1 MYLPTCAPRTAT
13 IYLQTTDVSGCG
25 GWGSSV
31 WAPLVPEP
39 HCPHLRP
46 ARNPSALHQ
55 HARRVARKRPS
66 RWPVPVGP
74 SVRGPLKSASLLL
87 SKTQGG
93 GLSSPGRC
101 PGSRDRVVQ
110 SLRSSAARGF
120 LDAGPPPSDILRG
133 SFQKYMIR
141 TLFPNAAVYK
151 LRGNSAPPAQQ
162 RGGSVTAPQEA
173 RMSLSAGRKTPEQRR
188 RRRSDGARAEDGAR
202 PRLQGPGRGSASPR
216 AGLRGRP
223 SRAGGGRGETRLF
236 VSARQG
242 LGASTTK
249 HERAKTE
256 LTAGNPCHRHH
267 RPSAAARAAPRMPPD
282 AARIQDTNM
291 EQRGEP
297 GR

>member
-1 MYLPTCAPRTAT
+1 MPGQQRPRSPVPPQLRCPWLPGRRAATLRYITRKLPEVHDPDAVSKRGCLRAAREFRAP
-13 IYLQTTDVSGCG
+13 
-25 GWGSSV
+25 
-31 WAPLVPEP
+31 
-39 HCPHLRP
+39 CP
-46 ARNPSALHQ
+46 A
-55 HARRVARKRPS
+55 ARRQRHRAA
-66 RWPVPVGP
+66 G
-74 SVRGPLKSASLLL
+74 
-87 SKTQGG
+87 
-93 GLSSPGRC
+93 
-101 PGSRDRVVQ
+101 GSRV
-110 SLRSSAARGF
+110 
-120 LDAGPPPSDILRG
+120 
-133 SFQKYMIR
+133 
-141 TLFPNAAVYK
+141 
-151 LRGNSAPPAQQ
+151 
-162 RGGSVTAPQEA
+162 
-173 RMSLSAGRKTPEQRR
+173 SLSAGRKTPEQRR

-223 SRAGGGRGETRLF
+223 SRAGGGRGETRLV

-282 AARIQDTNM
+282 AARIQDTKM

>member
-1 MYLPTCAPRTAT
+1 MGHSLQLLPELTAKQRGARAPPPLGEATARAREQVHLCAPWKRPQNAGRFPASTGAQVYLPTCAPRTAT

-39 HCPHLRP
+39 LCPHLRP
-46 ARNPSALHQ
+46 ARNLSALHQ

-74 SVRGPLKSASLLL
+74 SVRGPMKSASLLL

-141 TLFPNAAVYK
+141 TLFPNAAAYE
-151 LRGNSAPPAQQ
+151 LRGNSAPPAQR

-173 RMSLSAGRKTPEQRR
+173 R
-188 RRRSDGARAEDGAR
+188 
-202 PRLQGPGRGSASPR
+202 
-216 AGLRGRP
+216 
-223 SRAGGGRGETRLF
+223 
-236 VSARQG
+236 V
-242 LGASTTK
+242 
-249 HERAKTE
+249 
-256 LTAGNPCHRHH
+256 
-267 RPSAAARAAPRMPPD
+267 
-282 AARIQDTNM
+282 
-291 EQRGEP
+291 
-297 GR
+297 